1 MRVPDVKV
9 VPARTIILPVT
20 AIGYDL
26 DDNDE
31 HSNEGERTRA
41 LERTVA
47 VEFERQARQKGAL
60 PLSFEKVRACGD
72 NCVSLLSTA
81 IRWGAKSTTEIAVAH
96 AGTNRSGKSSVG
108 EWRNSR
114 DFRPL
119 QRALEADFALVL
131 FVRDAHET
139 AGRQFAEAQLNRRAF
154 KSIRNDDDFT
164 QIAATCALEL
174 ASGRIVW
181 CSSMAARWMGK
192 YADITSI
199 NEYPSVVKELLADF

>member
-1 MRVPDVKV
+1 MRVPEAKV

-20 AIGYDL
+20 VIGYDL
-26 DDNDE
+26 ESNDE
-31 HSNEGERTRA
+31 HSSEDERTRA

-108 EWRNSR
+108 DWQNRR

-119 QRALEADFALVL
+119 QRALDADFALIL

-154 KSIRNDDDFT
+154 NAIRNDDDFT
-164 QIAATCALEL
+164 HIAATCALEL
-174 ASGRIVW
+174 ASGRWFGVRQW
-181 CSSMAARWMGK
+181 QPAGWENM
-192 YADITSI
+192 SI
-199 NEYPSVVKELLADF
+199 LPPPMSAPQW